1 MAKKVVLAGACRTA
15 IGKMGGA
22 LSNTPAAELGS
33 IVIKEALNRAGVKPE
48 QVDEVLM
55 GCVIQA
61 AQGQNVAR
69 QASIKAGLPIEV
81 PAVTLN
87 VVCGSGLKCVNEAAT
102 MILAGQADIVVA
114 GGMENMS
121 MAPYAMT
128 KARFGYR
135 MNNATIIDTM
145 VNDALTDAFNHYHMM
160 ITAENVCEKYGLTRE
175 ELDEFSANSQQKCEK
190 AIAEGKFD
198 DEIVP
203 VPVKVKKE
211 TVMFAKD
218 EGPRPGT
225 TAESLSK
232 LKCCSGKEGGLVT
245 AGNASGIND
254 GAAAIV
260 VMSEEKAKELAV
272 RVADTGTKI
281 VSGMEGLLEIAVMEG
296 YEILV
301 TAVVGMI
308 GIRPTMAA
316 IEAGKDIALA
326 NKETLVTAGHLIIPL
341 VKEKKVRLLPVDSEH
356 SAIFQCLNGEHGNKI
371 EKILLTASGGPFRGW
386 TREQMKS
393 VQVEDALKHPNWT
406 MGRKITIDSSTMVNK
421 GLEVMEARWLF
432 GVEMDQVQVVVQPQ
446 SVIHSMVEY
455 EDGAVIAQLG
465 TPDMKLPIQ
474 YALYYPERRFLAGD
488 RLDFAKLAQITFE
501 APDFENFHGLSLAYK
516 AGRRGGTLPTV
527 FNAANERAVQKFL
540 DREIGYLTITD
551 MIEAAMEHHTVKEN
565 PTVEE
570 ILAAEQE
577 TYDFIE
583 SRW

>member
-1 MAKKVVLAGACRTA
+1 MKKIA
-15 IGKMGGA
+15 I
-22 LSNTPAAELGS
+22 LGS
-33 IVIKEALNRAGVKPE
+33 TGSIGTQTLEVVRANK
-48 QVDEVLM
+48 D
-55 GCVIQA
+55 
-61 AQGQNVAR
+61 
-69 QASIKAGLPIEV
+69 IEV
-81 PAVTLN
+81 TALAA
-87 VVCGSGLKCVNEAAT
+87 GSN
-102 MILAGQADIVVA
+102 
-114 GGMENMS
+114 
-121 MAPYAMT
+121 
-128 KARFGYR
+128 
-135 MNNATIIDTM
+135 ID
-145 VNDALTDAFNHYHMM
+145 LL
-160 ITAENVCEKYGLTRE
+160 EKQIR
-175 ELDEFSANSQQKCEK
+175 EFSPK
-190 AIAEGKFD
+190 IAA
-198 DEIVP
+198 VW
-203 VPVKVKKE
+203 
-211 TVMFAKD
+211 
-218 EGPRPGT
+218 
-225 TAESLSK
+225 
-232 LKCCSGKEGGLVT
+232 
-245 AGNASGIND
+245 N
-254 GAAAIV
+254 
-260 VMSEEKAKELAV
+260 EEKAKELKDRV
-272 RVADTGTKI
+272 RDLDIRVE
-281 VSGMEGLLEIAVMEG
+281 SGMDGLLAVATELGAEIV
-296 YEILV
+296 V

-308 GIRPTMAA
+308 GIRPTIAA
-316 IEAGKDIALA
+316 MNAGKDIALA
-326 NKETLVTAGHLIIPL
+326 NKETLVTAGHIIMSL
-341 VKEKKVRLLPVDSEH
+341 AKEKHVRILPVDSEH
-356 SAIFQCLNGEHGNKI
+356 SAIFQSLNGETGNKI
-371 EKILLTASGGPFRGW
+371 HKILLTASGGPFRGW

-527 FNAANERAVQKFL
+527 FNAANERAVQEFL